1 MRSAPPVSFY
11 FESTRRWSSE
21 PQNGAF
27 LSSSRTIV
35 VVVQIRRP
43 SDEGWS
49 RDAEYRQD
57 PHSTPPPGLMVH
69 EFRTAAKLRTG
80 SSCTPTRLGKRK
92 KLFQFEKIA

>member
-1 MRSAPPVSFY
+1 MVKKKMFAV
-11 FESTRRWSSE
+11 TCAGRRNRK
-21 PQNGAF
+21 NGAF

-35 VVVQIRRP
+35 VVVQITRP

-49 RDAEYRQD
+49 RDAEDRHD